1 MILAVTPDEA
11 AKSLFEWTGQLDMSK
26 SGQFWAP
33 RGPSDIGTAEVV
45 LGQDLPTPL
54 ELPW

>member
-1 MILAVTPDEA
+1 MTPDEA
-11 AKSLFEWTGQLDMSK
+11 AKSLQAWAEQLDISK

-33 RGPSDIGTAEVV
+33 RGAKDIGTAEEV
-45 LGQDLPTPL
+45 LGKDLPAPL

>member
-1 MILAVTPDEA
+1 M
-11 AKSLFEWTGQLDMSK
+11 EWVEELDMTK

-33 RGPSDIGTAEVV
+33 RGSIDIGTAEEVM
-45 LGQDLPTPL
+45 GEDLPTPL